1 MGKNFW
7 MIVESPE
14 NFEITRD
21 VGFTLY
27 GFGEKYRRRAER
39 MQPDDRV
46 LFYVKEMRKWTAT
59 ATIASRYFE
68 DNRPMWKPNSFG
80 EQFRYR
86 VKLSPDIILEEKD
99 YIDALILAPR
109 LEYVKKWLPE
119 DWPLAFHESL
129 HLLPQRDFRLIES
142 EMKRLIPRNRRGA
155 NRHRSDRRG
164 NRQPLVPVTDDAVQ
178 AQPSEETQVDE
189 TPDQSATDASSA
201 GST

>member
-7 MIVESPE
+7 MIAESPE

-46 LFYVKEMRKWTAT
+46 LFYVKEMRKWTAI

-68 DNRPMWKPNSFG
+68 DNKPIWKPNHFG
-80 EQFRYR
+80 EQYRYR

-109 LEYVKKWLPE
+109 LEYVKRWLPE
-119 DWPLAFHESL
+119 DWPLAFHENL

-142 EMKRLIPRNRRGA
+142 EMKRLSPKNQRG
-155 NRHRSDRRG
+155 NRHRSERRT
-164 NRQPLVPVTDDAVQ
+164 NRHHSPQDGDDQP
-178 AQPSEETQVDE
+178 QPIEETQD
-189 TPDQSATDASSA
+189 
-201 GST
+201 